1 VFDRYRDPP
10 NHSLMTR
17 EAGEQPV
24 LDVRPKRIGDDG
36 VFARQ
41 QDAHIAIQA
50 NGAPTITS

>member
-1 VFDRYRDPP
+1 VFDRYGDPP